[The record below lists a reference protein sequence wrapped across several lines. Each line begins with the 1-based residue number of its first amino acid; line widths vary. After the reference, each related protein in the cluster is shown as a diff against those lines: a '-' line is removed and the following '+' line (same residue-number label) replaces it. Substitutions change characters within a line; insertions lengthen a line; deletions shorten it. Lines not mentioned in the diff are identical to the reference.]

1 MGGVF
6 VLRRARMRAA
16 ARRAL
21 TLAILAGLAQPFA
34 ARAEDPA
41 PRLEPARAPSGCEP
55 SRPEAIV
62 RLGTR
67 SWSLDR
73 ELVAWFARHP
83 GEASRIAWVRR
94 ERGPDGMP
102 LGYLLGGI
110 RCGSELHLA
119 GLRNGDV
126 LRSVN
131 GRPVRS
137 LPEAVVTLLA
147 LKGAEVL
154 EVEVLRS
161 TGEVEVLLYT
171 LS

>member
-1 MGGVF
+1 
-6 VLRRARMRAA
+6 MRAGTC
-16 ARRAL
+16 RAL
-21 TLAILAGLAQPFA
+21 TLAIVAGLAVSRGA
-34 ARAEDPA
+34 HAEGSVAPGDPGGEVA
-41 PRLEPARAPSGCEP
+41 GRSCLP

-67 SWSLDR
+67 SWWLDR
-73 ELVAWFARHP
+73 EVVAWFARHP
-83 GEASRIAWVRR
+83 QEASRIAWVRR
-94 ERGPDGMP
+94 ERGPDGAP
-102 LGYLLGGI
+102 VGYLLGGI

-126 LRSVN
+126 LRAVN

-137 LPEAVVTLLA
+137 LAEALGTLLA
-147 LKGAEVL
+147 LRRAEVL
-154 EVEVLRS
+154 EIEVLRS